1 MSLLPFLQAGLLIQQ
16 LWAIKLMDINCLEYT
31 EVRDLKNHCTSVS
44 YYYYYYL
51 TILEETIND
60 YRYIILFIKI

>member
-1 MSLLPFLQAGLLIQQ
+1 MLYSFSVSMSLLFLQAGLLIQQ

-44 YYYYYYL
+44 YYYYYL

-60 YRYIILFIKI
+60 